1 MSGQYQAT
9 LYLGDV
15 KERVSILKNCGQSE
29 YIVPLNVNRLLYRAL
44 SRGFMN
50 MAFISICIFA
60 GVFCAKQAKD
70 IAQS

>member
-15 KERVSILKNCGQSE
+15 KERVCILKNCGQSE
-29 YIVPLNVNRLLYRAL
+29 YIVPLNINRLLYCAL

-50 MAFISICIFA
+50 MAFIRICIFA
-60 GVFCAKQAKD
+60 VVFCAKQVKD

>member
-29 YIVPLNVNRLLYRAL
+29 YIVPLNMNRLLYRAL
-44 SRGFMN
+44 S
-50 MAFISICIFA
+50 
-60 GVFCAKQAKD
+60 
-70 IAQS
+70 

>member
-29 YIVPLNVNRLLYRAL
+29 YIVPLNINHLLYCAL
-44 SRGFMN
+44 MN
-50 MAFISICIFA
+50 MAFYKHLYFRSSILC
-60 GVFCAKQAKD
+60 QT
-70 IAQS
+70 S